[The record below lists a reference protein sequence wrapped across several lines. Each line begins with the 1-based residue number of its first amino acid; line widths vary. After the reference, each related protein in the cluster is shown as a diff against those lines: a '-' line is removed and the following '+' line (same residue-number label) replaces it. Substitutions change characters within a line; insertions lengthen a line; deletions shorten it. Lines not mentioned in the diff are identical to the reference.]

1 MRFNAHGTYH
11 RDMTGKYKSNS
22 VKLFAKV
29 QMFSICEKQQKKQCT
44 LSLSK
49 HRVDTHIAEMGETSV
64 HWKKDK
70 HRAMDR
76 KRRKKKITGKE
87 WHRWKSKAKKKKS
100 WWNRERTKTNY
111 DSSVRAHFVSIIINV
126 YAKSQKICHGSCI
139 LLCWMKLCTVF
150 MAEVVRHEVK
160 FVVCLLFLWHN
171 VYRKISQDKQ

>member
-76 KRRKKKITGKE
+76 KRRKKKSPVKNGIGENRKQKKNRGGIGKGQ
-87 WHRWKSKAKKKKS
+87 KQTMIAA
-100 WWNRERTKTNY
+100 Y
-111 DSSVRAHFVSIIINV
+111 VR
-126 YAKSQKICHGSCI
+126 I
-139 LLCWMKLCTVF
+139 L
-150 MAEVVRHEVK
+150 
-160 FVVCLLFLWHN
+160 CLLL
-171 VYRKISQDKQ
+171 